1 MPIVIELLCNGK
13 KCSDAL
19 AAEVTMPQFHVTVV
33 GRDIQVM
40 EARVGSPYALFDLQ
54 GGIVLSGQ
62 VGKVDFTIPAPH
74 SGSYLVRV
82 GNWTKRVTVR

>member
-1 MPIVIELLCNGK
+1 MSAKV
-13 KCSDAL
+13 A
-19 AAEVTMPQFHVTVV
+19 VPQFRVVVV

-54 GGIVLSGQ
+54 GGLIRSG
-62 VGKVDFTIPAPH
+62 VVSNADFAIAAPH
-74 SGSYLVRV
+74 SGSYLVRI